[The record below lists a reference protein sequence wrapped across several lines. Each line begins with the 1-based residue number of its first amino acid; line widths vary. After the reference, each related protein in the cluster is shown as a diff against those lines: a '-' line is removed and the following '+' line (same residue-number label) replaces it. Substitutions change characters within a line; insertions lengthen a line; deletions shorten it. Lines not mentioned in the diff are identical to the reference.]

1 MAQALLFIN
10 GDLINKKVSADGG
23 LVDRLVKA
31 GKSDDEILDS
41 LYWTAFGR
49 PPRPQERASDLAAI
63 QRANPSATPAPV
75 QSPTTASID
84 NRKSKVENPSPR
96 RKAFEDMLWVLLNS
110 KEFLF
115 NH

>member
-10 GDLINKKVSADGG
+10 GDLLNKKVSGEGG
-23 LVDRLVKA
+23 MVDRLVKA
-31 GKSDDEILDS
+31 GKPNTEVLDE
-41 LYWTAFGR
+41 LYWTSFGR
-49 PPRPQERASDLAAI
+49 APRPQERASDLSAI
-63 QRANPSATPAPV
+63 QRALAAPESTPPSDPKTPRPMPADRL
-75 QSPTTASID
+75 AAA
-84 NRKSKVENPSPR
+84 R